1 MVDIEADVYDRVARA
16 VLAEYPSAFTSSTY
30 VPAPSSFPAV
40 SLAEISSVTNTSSLD
55 SRGRE
60 LMSDLTFEVNV
71 CTNLKVGAKEQAR
84 DIARIVDGVMLPM
97 NMTRTYSS
105 QVTNSA
111 DSSVYRH
118 TTRYVCTAGED
129 GRIYRR

>member
-1 MVDIEADVYDRVARA
+1 MVDIEGIVYDAVARA
-16 VLAEYPSAFTSSTY
+16 VLEEYPDAFTSSTY
-30 VPAPSSFPAV
+30 VPAPASFPAV
-40 SLAEISSVTNTSSLD
+40 SLMEIASVTNTASLD
-55 SRGRE
+55 SSGRE
-60 LMSDLTFEVNV
+60 LMTDLTFEVSV

-84 DIARIVDGVMLPM
+84 KIARLVDGVMLPM

-118 TTRYVCTAGED
+118 TARYVCTAGED